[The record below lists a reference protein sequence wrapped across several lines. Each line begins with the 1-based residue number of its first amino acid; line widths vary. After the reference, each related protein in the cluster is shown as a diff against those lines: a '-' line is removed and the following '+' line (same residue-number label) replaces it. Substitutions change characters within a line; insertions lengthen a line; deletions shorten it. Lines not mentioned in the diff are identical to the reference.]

1 MHSTQPQPGTP
12 AFPFLVKADEQP
24 GKLFATVDRE
34 QPDAGAFVA
43 HADGSALGNPGPG
56 GWACLIQWK
65 DGSRIVKAGGC
76 AYTTNNRAELQGAIE
91 ALMELPTSAVGE
103 LRLDSE
109 YVVKAVNEWRRDWER
124 RGFRTSSNKPV
135 KNADLFRVLFAL
147 VDERPGV
154 RLTWVRGHSG
164 EPGNELVDSLARA
177 EALKAKEGVQ

>member
-1 MHSTQPQPGTP
+1 MHSKTNPLPD
-12 AFPFLVKADEQP
+12 FPFPFPADASAPEIE
-24 GKLFATVDRE
+24 TETTEYRE
-34 QPDAGAFVA
+34 QPDADAFRA
-43 HADGSALGNPGPG
+43 YADGSALGNPGPG
-56 GWACLIQWK
+56 GWACLIQYK

-91 ALMELPTSAVGE
+91 ALMELPTGAVGE

-109 YVVKAVNEWRRDWER
+109 YVVKAVTEWRRDWER